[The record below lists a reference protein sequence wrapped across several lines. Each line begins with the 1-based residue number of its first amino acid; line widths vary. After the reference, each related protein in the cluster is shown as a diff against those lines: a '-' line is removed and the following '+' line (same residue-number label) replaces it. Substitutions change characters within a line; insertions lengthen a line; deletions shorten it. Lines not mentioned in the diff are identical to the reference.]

1 MSHPNSS
8 AAYASNVDN
17 AAAQR
22 IKMKSFIEQN
32 VGFTSNELGLMSD
45 EFDRYQFARR
55 LSEMRDKGTVF
66 SPCSRACTISGL
78 TAMAWEV
85 TE

>member
-1 MSHPNSS
+1 MIHSNSR
-8 AAYASNVDN
+8 AAHASNVDN
-17 AAAQR
+17 ASAQR
-22 IKMKSFIEQN
+22 IKMKCFIQQN

-55 LSEMRDKGTVF
+55 LSEMRDNGTVF
-66 SPCSRACTISGL
+66 SPFSRACTISGL